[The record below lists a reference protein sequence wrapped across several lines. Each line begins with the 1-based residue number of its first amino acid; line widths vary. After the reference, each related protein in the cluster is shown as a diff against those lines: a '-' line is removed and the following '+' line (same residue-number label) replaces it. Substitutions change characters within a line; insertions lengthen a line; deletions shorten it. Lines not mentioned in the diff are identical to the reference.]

1 MARADFLS
9 QRLRGPYWRD
19 PVAWLEVYCLGNLTF
34 LSVDILIAH
43 SVNDFRR
50 PQEYIPLLFSVA
62 TPFLLLPAIVAWLRY
77 QNTFWWKALG
87 YVVGWAAVIIGITG
101 VIFHLDSRFFYERTL
116 KSLVYAA
123 PFVAPLAYTGLGL
136 LLIMDRTLD
145 ARSDNRPS
153 PARKQEWARWVI
165 FLAMAGLFGNF
176 VLTLADHSDNAFF
189 NPVEWI
195 AVISSAFTFT
205 AVLVIFLMPVTR
217 RYLRFCTAV
226 LALDAGVG
234 VLGFILHARANLEG
248 PSTFLNNLR
257 YVTPPIAPLLF
268 PTLVSLTLIGLWV
281 LAPFLPEDTP
291 RRASDSAPSTAD

>member
-1 MARADFLS
+1 MALADLVR
-9 QRLRGPYWRD
+9 QRLRSPYWRD
-19 PVAWLEVYCLGNLTF
+19 PAAWVEVYCLANLTF
-34 LSVDILIAH
+34 LAVDILIAH

-50 PQEYIPLLFSVA
+50 PQEYIPLFFSVA
-62 TPFLLLPAIVAWLRY
+62 TPFLLLPAIVAWLRFR
-77 QNTFWWKALG
+77 NVFWWKALG

-136 LLIMDRTLD
+136 LLIMNRMLD
-145 ARSDNRPS
+145 VRCDNRPS
-153 PARKQEWARWVI
+153 GARMQEWARWVI

-189 NPVEWI
+189 NPTEWI

-205 AVLVIFLMPVTR
+205 AVLMIFMIPVSR
-217 RYLRFCTAV
+217 RYLKFCSAV
-226 LALDAGVG
+226 LGVDAGVG
-234 VLGFILHARANLEG
+234 ILGFILHTRANLEG
-248 PSTFLNNLR
+248 PSTFVNNMR
-257 YVTPPIAPLLF
+257 FVTPPIAPLLF

-281 LAPFLPEDTP
+281 LAPFLPERITRTTKD
-291 RRASDSAPSTAD
+291 AAAPAAD

>member
-1 MARADFLS
+1 MALADLLQ
-9 QRLRGPYWRD
+9 QRLRGAYWRD
-19 PVAWLEVYCLGNLTF
+19 PVAWLEIYCLANLTF
-34 LSVDILIAH
+34 LAVDILIAH

-62 TPFLLLPAIVAWLRY
+62 TPFLLLPAILAWLRFH
-77 QNTFWWKALG
+77 NIFWWKALG
-87 YVVGWAAVIIGITG
+87 YVVGWTAVIIGITG

-136 LLIMDRTLD
+136 LLILNRMLD
-145 ARSDNRPS
+145 ARSDNHPS
-153 PARKQEWARWVI
+153 AARMQEWARWVI

-176 VLTLADHSDNAFF
+176 VLSLADHSDNAFF

-205 AVLVIFLMPVTR
+205 TVLMIFVMPVTR
-217 RYLRFCTAV
+217 RYLRFCAAV
-226 LALDAGVG
+226 LGIDAAVG
-234 VLGFILHARANLEG
+234 VLGFVLHTRANLEG
-248 PSTFLNNLR
+248 PSTFLNNIR

-268 PTLVSLTLIGLWV
+268 PTLVSLTLIGIWV
-281 LAPFLPEDTP
+281 LAPFLPESVSP
-291 RRASDSAPSTAD
+291 RKRRTAAPAE